1 MAFVS
6 GVSLSVRA
14 PVSAAAISPRTSA
27 FAGARVAAVTP
38 VSRRAAS
45 LVQTPRMVGEDFENV
60 PTKPEGF
67 TPNAEVWNG
76 RFAMIGFVLALG
88 TQVLNPAHPTIVQQL
103 AALNPVQL
111 AANAATLF
119 GQ

>member
-14 PVSAAAISPRTSA
+14 PVAAAVSPRTSG
-27 FAGARVAAVTP
+27 FAGARVAAAP
-38 VSRRAAS
+38 VATRAS
-45 LVQTPRMVGEDFENV
+45 LRMVGEDFENV
-60 PTKPEGF
+60 PTKPDGW
-67 TPNAEVWNG
+67 TPYAEVWNG

-88 TQVLNPAHPTIVQQL
+88 TQILNPAHPTIAQQV
-103 AALNPVQL
+103 AALNPAQL
-111 AANAATLF
+111 VANAATLF

>member
-14 PVSAAAISPRTSA
+14 PVSAAVSPRTSA
-27 FAGARVAAVTP
+27 FAGARVAVAP
-38 VSRRAAS
+38 VATRAS
-45 LVQTPRMVGEDFENV
+45 LRMVGEDFENV
-60 PTKPEGF
+60 PTKPDGW
-67 TPNAEVWNG
+67 TPYAEVWNG
-76 RFAMIGFVLALG
+76 RFAMVGFVLALA
-88 TQVLNPAHPTIVQQL
+88 TQILNPAHPTIAQQV
-103 AALNPVQL
+103 AALNPAQL

>member
-6 GVSLSVRA
+6 GVALSVRA
-14 PVSAAAISPRTSA
+14 PVSAAVSPRTST
-27 FAGARVAAVTP
+27 FGGARVAVAP
-38 VSRRAAS
+38 VAPPRAA
-45 LVQTPRMVGEDFENV
+45 LRMVGEDFENL
-60 PTKPEGF
+60 PTKPDGW
-67 TPNAEVWNG
+67 TPYAEVWNG

-88 TQVLNPAHPTIVQQL
+88 TQILNPAHPTIAQQV
-103 AALNPVQL
+103 AALNPAQL

>member
-14 PVSAAAISPRTSA
+14 PVSAAISPRTSA
-27 FAGARVAAVTP
+27 FAGARVAAAAP
-38 VSRRAAS
+38 VARRAAS
-45 LVQTPRMVGEDFENV
+45 LRMVGEDFENV

-88 TQVLNPAHPTIVQQL
+88 TQVLNPAHPTIAQQL
-103 AALNPVQL
+103 AALNPAQL
-111 AANAATLF
+111 VANAATLF

>member
-14 PVSAAAISPRTSA
+14 PVSAAVSPRTST
-27 FAGARVAAVTP
+27 FGGARVAAAAAAP
-38 VSRRAAS
+38 RAS
-45 LVQTPRMVGEDFENV
+45 LRMVGEDFENL
-60 PTKPEGF
+60 PTKPEGW
-67 TPNAEVWNG
+67 TPYAEVWNG

-88 TQVLNPAHPTIVQQL
+88 TQILNPAHPTIAQQV
-103 AALNPVQL
+103 AALNPAQL

>member
-14 PVSAAAISPRTSA
+14 PVTAAAVSPRTSA
-27 FAGARVAAVTP
+27 FAGARVAAAP
-38 VSRRAAS
+38 VSRRAAT
-45 LVQTPRMVGEDFENV
+45 LRMVGEDFENL

-88 TQVLNPAHPTIVQQL
+88 TQVLNPAHPTIAQQV
-103 AALNPVQL
+103 AALNPAQL